1 MTRTESSP
9 VEPGDAGEGVAAA
22 RDAAPAQPARPP
34 RELGMRSIIAYK
46 TGKAALQ
53 IALVLVLL
61 ALLPL
66 GLPDWLAVWTV
77 QLRHRFVQ
85 GFSVRLVDLLAWDT
99 TPHRIHL
106 TIGALGVDGTV
117 TAVEAWAL
125 RRDFAWAPWL
135 VAAVIAALLPFEAI
149 DFYRHPHVARV
160 ALLAANLVIVGYL
173 VRRAQVHGRLARQ

>member
-1 MTRTESSP
+1 MTPRESSP
-9 VEPGDAGEGVAAA
+9 AVEVHDGAGPHVGLREL
-22 RDAAPAQPARPP
+22 APESRRR

-46 TGKAALQ
+46 TAKAALQ
-53 IALVLVLL
+53 LVLALVLL

-85 GFSVRLVDLLAWDT
+85 GFSVRLVNWLAWDT
-99 TPHRIHL
+99 TPHRIDL
-106 TIGALGVDGTV
+106 TIGALGVDGVV

-135 VAAVIAALLPFEAI
+135 VAAVVATLLPFEAV
-149 DFYRHPHVARV
+149 DFYRHPHLARV
-160 ALLAANLVIVGYL
+160 ALLAANVAVVVYL
-173 VRRAQVHGRLARQ
+173 VRRARAHRRAVAM